1 MWDMM
6 MQPSLAAAVV
16 DSADLRSMLMIMFAG
31 IVGLAAGLVIIEAIR
46 HYYVRH
52 RKRMTNTPGPP
63 SSPRLRA
70 RDVVVPIN
78 AHPPSKFHSNLAKK
92 KTEN

>member
-6 MQPSLAAAVV
+6 MQPSLAAAVI
-16 DSADLRSMLMIMFAG
+16 DSADLRSMLMIVFAG
-31 IVGLAAGLVIIEAIR
+31 IVGLAAGLVILEVIR
-46 HYYVRH
+46 NHQVRH
-52 RKRMTNTPGPP
+52 CKRRGNTPWTP
-63 SSPRLRA
+63 SSPRFRA

-92 KTEN
+92 KTGN